1 MRIDTILTAITMKKI
16 TAFLIVAYVFA
27 ACADLDEVSVQE
39 SLNDIAHVLAVVEPE
54 PDTINVN
61 QFEIQRVLNYLN
73 RNDDKPGSR
82 YAVTYE
88 TSTICDSEGNEALYI
103 VNYPESGGFYIISA
117 RKDGCPVLAF
127 STEGNFNVSDFKE
140 SDLLTWLETSAHQVT
155 HMQAISPDSAA
166 LNRKRWTQFEK
177 PMHSNLN
184 SVSSRALDSGE
195 LQRLTGIMMNKTCE
209 WMTQNETEFYDYQ
222 SFRTRYPDKAEYYD
236 EVLPGGMIY
245 LSYYEDYEQLT
256 MFVEYTETTKFGNDY
271 NAYSI
276 AWSQKQDFAKL
287 FPIWQYDSYGNPIY
301 YAPGCTTIAAAQI
314 MREYQWPEYLPWD
327 KMPKKSATPEICSF
341 LYDLASVSN
350 PNYNPETGE
359 TGIFLEDMAR
369 TLKSYGYKAKY
380 HSKFSGNNMEFPCIV
395 HSAFKAKST
404 GGATEHAWYV
414 DGSYGWVSERF
425 LEVWS
430 FPQPNE
436 FRCVDKISLS
446 EYPES
451 SPVFHYVNWGWG
463 ENEGNGWYYNIENIA
478 PPGQTNIGMRCMITG
493 IRPNVK

>member
-1 MRIDTILTAITMKKI
+1 MKKTSVVSI
-16 TAFLIVAYVFA
+16 IAAFVLTGCSEVDISPSSNLVDNGCMSSIVDEPNPDSTFVNSFEVRRLIDSFGHS
-27 ACADLDEVSVQE
+27 DESRNSISV
-39 SLNDIAHVLAVVEPE
+39 
-54 PDTINVN
+54 
-61 QFEIQRVLNYLN
+61 
-73 RNDDKPGSR
+73 GS
-82 YAVTYE
+82 YT

-103 VNYPESGGFYIISA
+103 VNACDNGGFYIVSA
-117 RKDGCPVLAF
+117 RKEGCPLLAF
-127 STEGNFNVSDFKE
+127 NHEGNFDVFVDRE
-140 SDLLTWLETSAHQVT
+140 SDLKTWLETTAYQIT
-155 HMQAISPDSAA
+155 HMQSVSPDSAE

-184 SVSSRALDSGE
+184 SVSSRSLDSGE

-222 SFRTRYPDKAEYYD
+222 SFRARYPDKAEYYD

-245 LSYYEDYEQLT
+245 LPYYEDYEQLT

-271 NAYSI
+271 DAYSI
-276 AWSQKQDFAKL
+276 AWSQKQNFAKL
-287 FPIWQYDSYGNPIY
+287 FPIWKYDSYGNPVY

-314 MREYQWPEYLPWD
+314 MWKYQWPEYLPWD
-327 KMPKKSATPEICSF
+327 RMPKNLATPEICSF
-341 LYDLASVSN
+341 LYDLADVSN
-350 PNYNPETGE
+350 PYYNPETGE
-359 TGIFLEDMAR
+359 TGIFLEDMAG

-380 HSKFSGNNMEFPCIV
+380 HSKFSGNDMEFPCIV
-395 HSAFKAKST
+395 HSAFKSNRT
-404 GGATEHAWYV
+404 GKVTEHAWYV

-446 EYPES
+446 EYPET
-451 SPVFHYVNWGWG
+451 SPIFHYVNWGYG